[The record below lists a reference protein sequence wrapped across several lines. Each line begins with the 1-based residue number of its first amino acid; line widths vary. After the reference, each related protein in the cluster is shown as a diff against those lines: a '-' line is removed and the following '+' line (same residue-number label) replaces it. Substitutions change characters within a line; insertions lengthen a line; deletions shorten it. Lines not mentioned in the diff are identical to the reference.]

1 MCASSYLHYYRV
13 LADNG
18 RSSSRV
24 EGRYPTGHFRLTVQW
39 AGIPVMRGI
48 RIHHDID
55 ELLDW
60 GLNVAYYEYALPVG
74 HLHSDGG

>member
-18 RSSSRV
+18 RSSSHV
-24 EGRYPTGHFRLTVQW
+24 GSGHPTGHFRLTVQW
-39 AGIPVMRGI
+39 AGILAMRGI
-48 RIHHDID
+48 RMHHDID

-60 GLNVAYYEYALPVG
+60 GPNVAYYECALLAG
-74 HLHSDGG
+74 CLRSDGG

>member
-18 RSSSRV
+18 RSSSCV
-24 EGRYPTGHFRLTVQW
+24 GSGYPTGRFRLTVQW
-39 AGIPVMRGI
+39 AGIPAMRGI
-48 RIHHDID
+48 RMRHDID

-60 GLNVAYYEYALPVG
+60 GPNVAYYEYALPAG
-74 HLHSDGG
+74 CLCSDSG